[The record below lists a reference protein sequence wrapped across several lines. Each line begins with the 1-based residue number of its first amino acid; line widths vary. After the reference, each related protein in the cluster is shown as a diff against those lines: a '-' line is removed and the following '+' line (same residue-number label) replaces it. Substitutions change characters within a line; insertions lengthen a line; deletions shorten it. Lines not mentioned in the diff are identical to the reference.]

1 MDERLDPSRR
11 LVIGAAVVLMTAA
24 GFPTGRTVLRPA
36 AHVAQPIQFNHQKH
50 VKDAGVECS
59 VCHEYYATGEHSGLP
74 SLELCKSC
82 HAEALTKSAEEQK
95 LIALFASNPQPVF
108 RKLFRMPDHVRYS
121 HRRHVA
127 AGGLACEVCHGA
139 IADTTTPPATPLVRI
154 TMDTC
159 TNCHSDRGVK
169 TDCTHCHR

>member
-1 MDERLDPSRR
+1 MDEKLDPGRR
-11 LVIGAAVVLMTAA
+11 LAIGVAVLIMAAA
-24 GFPTGRTVLRPA
+24 GFPTGRAALRPA
-36 AHVAQPIQFNHQKH
+36 ERVPQPIQFNHQKH

-59 VCHEYYATGEHSGLP
+59 VCHEYYATSEHSGLP

-82 HAEALTKSAEEQK
+82 HAEALTKSPEEQK
-95 LIALFASNPQPVF
+95 LLALMASTPQPSF

-127 AGGLACEVCHGA
+127 AGGLPCETCHGA
-139 IADTTTPPATPLVRI
+139 IAETTRPPATPLVRI

-159 TNCHSDRGVK
+159 TSCHAERGVK